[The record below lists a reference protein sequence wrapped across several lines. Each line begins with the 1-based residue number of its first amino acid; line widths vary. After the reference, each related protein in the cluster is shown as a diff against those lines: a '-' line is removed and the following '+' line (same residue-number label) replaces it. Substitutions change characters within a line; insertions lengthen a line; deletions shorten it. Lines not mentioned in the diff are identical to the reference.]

1 MKREHVF
8 LVSIFFLSFLSF
20 YLFYQI
26 LSPFLTSIFWAIFLA
41 IAFYPFFQKLQ
52 RLLKKRGVLSAMT
65 MTLLVIL
72 VIVIPSSL
80 LMVSL
85 ANEVVEVYQRIEEMI
100 KNGRLQAYLDH
111 VREIPIFKWVWERFS
126 QSLNITQM
134 DPSGLILKNLQ
145 QVSSFL
151 FNQTSRIFKGLST
164 FMISFF
170 FILLSLYY
178 LFKDGDRLFERLK
191 DALPIPPKERDL
203 LLLRFKE
210 MVYATI
216 YGGVVVAIVQGI
228 LGGLIFW
235 ILGISSPILW
245 GTAMAFLSFIPI
257 GGTALVWVPAAVLLL
272 VQGALLKGIILL
284 GLGVFGISMAD
295 NLFRPYF
302 ISSRTNIHPLL
313 LFFSVLGGIQAF
325 GLIGL
330 VFGPLIATL
339 CLTLIE
345 IYIQGTKPKDS
356 PDVRSYQ

>member
-151 FNQTSRIFKGLST
+151 FNQTSKIFKGLST

-170 FILLSLYY
+170 FTLLSLYY
-178 LFKDGDRLFERLK
+178 LFKDGDRLFERL
-191 DALPIPPKERDL
+191 P
-203 LLLRFKE
+203 
-210 MVYATI
+210 
-216 YGGVVVAIVQGI
+216 
-228 LGGLIFW
+228 
-235 ILGISSPILW
+235 SSPEVQRDGLCDHLW
-245 GTAMAFLSFIPI
+245 RGRRCHCSRYPGRVDFLDLRHFLSHPLGNSNGFP
-257 GGTALVWVPAAVLLL
+257 LLHTHRWNCP
-272 VQGALLKGIILL
+272 
-284 GLGVFGISMAD
+284 GLGPSG
-295 NLFRPYF
+295 Y
-302 ISSRTNIHPLL
+302 SSIGPRGSFERNHPT
-313 LFFSVLGGIQAF
+313 
-325 GLIGL
+325 
-330 VFGPLIATL
+330 GPGCIWN
-339 CLTLIE
+339 
-345 IYIQGTKPKDS
+345 
-356 PDVRSYQ
+356 